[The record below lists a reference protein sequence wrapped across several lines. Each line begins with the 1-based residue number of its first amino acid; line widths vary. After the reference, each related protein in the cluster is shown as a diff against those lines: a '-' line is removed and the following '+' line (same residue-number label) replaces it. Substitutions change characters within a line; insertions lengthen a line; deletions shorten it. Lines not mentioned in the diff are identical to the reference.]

1 MMARKNSPPRS
12 PRRRSRNQRPH
23 RSAAGKSQTGPNDGQ
38 TRMEELRRQIDV
50 IDHKLLR
57 LLNSRA
63 GYALDVGTLKREM
76 GLPIYCA
83 EREQEILARIREN
96 NPGPLEESA
105 IRRLFERIID
115 ESRRLER
122 LAVQESGGSCKPG
135 EE

>member
-1 MMARKNSPPRS
+1 MARKGSRPRS
-12 PRRRSRNQRPH
+12 AQTRSR
-23 RSAAGKSQTGPNDGQ
+23 KNDSQ

-50 IDHKLLR
+50 IDHELLR

-63 GYALDVGTLKREM
+63 GYAIDVGTIKREM

-83 EREQEILARIREN
+83 EREQEILVRIGMN
-96 NPGPLEESA
+96 NPGPLEEAA

-122 LAVQESGGSCKPG
+122 LAVQESGISCKPG